1 MRILQK
7 MSDYIIRMDVKKLK
21 PHPINQT
28 IYDYDKKQQDEL
40 KKSIELNGLLE
51 PITIDNKYFVM
62 SGHRRLEAIK
72 QLGWID
78 VDCRLSYFE
87 NPMISLVEL
96 NRYRKK
102 TSKEIL
108 RESEILKKEYSK
120 MNGQGKRN
128 DLNGKGKNWTIIN
141 VSNQLGV
148 STTKLKKLKS
158 IQHYEP
164 SLLDEIDYGNISV
177 GKAYQLVREKYIV
190 EKSEVSTEGSFRSEM
205 KRLLEKYYPSPDE
218 LDNVVKE
225 YKRTLGSNEPKVS

>member
-1 MRILQK
+1 
-7 MSDYIIRMDVKKLK
+7 MSDYIIRMDVQKLK

-62 SGHRRLEAIK
+62 SGHRRLDAIK

-87 NPMISLVEL
+87 NPLISLVEL

-128 DLNGKGKNWTIIN
+128 DLMNGKNWTIIN

-164 SLLDEIDYGNISV
+164 ELLDEIDYGNISV
-177 GKAYQLVREKYIV
+177 GKYQLVREKYIV
-190 EKSEVSTEGSFRSEM
+190 DKSEESPKITFQSEM
-205 KRLLEKYYPSPDE
+205 GVLLEKYQPSVDE
-218 LDNVVKE
+218 LDGVVEK
-225 YKRTLGSNEPKVS
+225 YKTTLGSNEPKVC